1 MPRVLAQPELCLRLL
16 SIESAVHDGCGTA
29 ARRRPTE
36 ANGTDEELRALWTR
50 ALEETAPTAFTIGE
64 LRLTVAPGACRTD
77 ACTAA
82 RAASMMVTDSDA
94 AEDGVRMCGSA
105 AELLRALFAG
115 EDTFL
120 KFGRLRFAVV

>member
-1 MPRVLAQPELCLRLL
+1 MRKVSSPAK
-16 SIESAVHDGCGTA
+16 S
-29 ARRRPTE
+29 ARRSSP
-36 ANGTDEELRALWTR
+36 ALPHIRTPSS
-50 ALEETAPTAFTIGE
+50 AASESVTIIE
-64 LRLTVAPGACRTD
+64 
-77 ACTAA
+77 AA

-105 AELLRALFAG
+105 GELLRALFAG